1 MDVKRILLVDDE
13 DHIREVAQLSLET
26 VGGWEVTPAGS
37 GTEAL
42 AKAESQRPDAIL
54 LDVMMPELDGPTT
67 FERLRADASTRDIP
81 VVFLTAKVQAADR
94 RRFDEL
100 GVAAVI
106 AKPFDPLTLADEVRA
121 ALGWRTG

>member
-1 MDVKRILLVDDE
+1 MDAKRILLTDDE

-26 VGGWEVTPAGS
+26 VGGWQVTTAGS

-42 AKAESQRPDAIL
+42 AKAASERPDAIL

-67 FERLRADASTRDIP
+67 FERLQADESTREIP

-106 AKPFDPLTLADEVRA
+106 AKPFDPLTLADEVA
-121 ALGWRTG
+121 QALGWGTA